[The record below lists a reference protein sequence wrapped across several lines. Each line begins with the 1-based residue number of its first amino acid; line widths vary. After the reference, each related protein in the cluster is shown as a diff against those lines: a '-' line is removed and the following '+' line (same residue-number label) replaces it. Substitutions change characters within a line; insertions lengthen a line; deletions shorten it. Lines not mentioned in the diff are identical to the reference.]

1 MCNNMIPCEWTI
13 FKNITYLKKDTMKSK
28 NQTGHVDDLILFLR
42 LISSDDLTP
51 IAPPTSNNLVHMV
64 ILPEICIG
72 R

>member
-1 MCNNMIPCEWTI
+1 
-13 FKNITYLKKDTMKSK
+13 MKSK